1 MVRVAVSPEM
11 SAWIAARI
19 DRYSAEATE
28 PYQQREAPIVAD
40 FAALPLIRHWFET
53 FGLRADGEVV
63 RWHTDGPD
71 PYPGIRPV
79 DDRVDWLSA
88 VVEGAR
94 RYPELRSLLPPRE
107 PGSVDCQCIGIP
119 QFSSGQVICPECC
132 DLGWVRRAD
141 P

>member
-1 MVRVAVSPEM
+1 M

-79 DDRVDWLSA
+79 DDRVDWLCA
-88 VVEGAR
+88 LVQGAR
-94 RYPELRSLLPPRE
+94 WYP
-107 PGSVDCQCIGIP
+107 
-119 QFSSGQVICPECC
+119 
-132 DLGWVRRAD
+132 
-141 P
+141 